1 MYRMCNVEGK
11 VYVKSDIEGMGI
23 KSKTDTKVRKEKQ
36 ALFRCLFF
44 CLWYFDLTKTQSL
57 MFNLSK

>member
-1 MYRMCNVEGK
+1 M
-11 VYVKSDIEGMGI
+11 KSDIEGVGI

-44 CLWYFDLTKTQSL
+44 VYGFLI
-57 MFNLSK
+57 